1 MARRAECR
9 SSRERLLDA
18 ALEIAR
24 ERGAASLSLD
34 AVAARAGLSKGGLL
48 YNFPTKAALMQA
60 LVERY
65 VEGTRQ
71 ALATAEAAHGG
82 APNALARAVLEVR
95 ARECGED
102 ARPGFGAAVA
112 IAENPALLEPVRRL
126 RDEILARLRSG
137 SDDPIMAMIA
147 FLCVEGIRAG
157 DLWDLPGPS
166 PEEREAVIARL
177 AGLLEAR
184 RGAPAEDAGR

>member
-1 MARRAECR
+1 MARRPDCR

-18 ALEIAR
+18 ALDIAR

-65 VEGTRQ
+65 VEGTRR
-71 ALATAEAAHGG
+71 ALAAAEAAHGD
-82 APNALARAVLEVR
+82 APNPLARAVLEVR

-102 ARPGFGAAVA
+102 ARPGFGAAAA

-126 RDEILARLRSG
+126 RDEILSWLRSH
-137 SDDPIMAMIA
+137 SADPIMAMIA

-157 DLWDLPGPS
+157 DLWDLPGPTAA
-166 PEEREAVIARL
+166 EREAVIARL
-177 AGLLEAR
+177 AGLLEA
-184 RGAPAEDAGR
+184 GAGGPADDGGH